1 MTWLV
6 ARLHHRSFVWSLDV
20 DLALKVGRVYRQIV
34 IEYID
39 GCWEDYI
46 SSSQDR
52 TWLVEDARL
61 PSLEVGELRHGEA
74 RLLPQG
80 HPAGSGGTH
89 VQAQCRLAPE
99 SSLLATMW
107 YQITSQAWPTSAVCD
122 GSYAALQL
130 WGTSPGSVTGVLTRF
145 QGGWVAVPTEPTSF
159 CWPLTPSTCLL
170 CSLGSIT
177 QMHLL
182 SSGACS
188 VIIPKA

>member
-1 MTWLV
+1 M
-6 ARLHHRSFVWSLDV
+6 
-20 DLALKVGRVYRQIV
+20 GRVYRQIV

-80 HPAGSGGTH
+80 HPAGSGGTQ

-107 YQITSQAWPTSAVCD
+107 YQLTSQA
-122 GSYAALQL
+122 
-130 WGTSPGSVTGVLTRF
+130 
-145 QGGWVAVPTEPTSF
+145 
-159 CWPLTPSTCLL
+159 
-170 CSLGSIT
+170 
-177 QMHLL
+177 
-182 SSGACS
+182 
-188 VIIPKA
+188 